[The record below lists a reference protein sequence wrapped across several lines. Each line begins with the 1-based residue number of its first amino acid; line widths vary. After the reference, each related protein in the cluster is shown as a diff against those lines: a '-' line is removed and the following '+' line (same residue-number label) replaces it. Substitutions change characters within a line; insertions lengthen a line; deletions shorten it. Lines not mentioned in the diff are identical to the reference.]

1 MEITA
6 LHVHVEVTALNG
18 TIYYE
23 MKCSIFAIALGLTQS
38 WNGLVS
44 YSQDHSLAV
53 TMKMDPTGTLMV
65 TVDPQTSI
73 YQDGVMVLQQLWTLR
88 LPVACEVT
96 LSTGLP

>member
-6 LHVHVEVTALNG
+6 LHVHVKVTALNG

-73 YQDGVMVLQQLWTLR
+73 YQDGVMVLQQLWTLW
-88 LPVACEVT
+88 LPVACKVT
-96 LSTGLP
+96 LFTGLP